1 MQGVVSPV
9 SLPLGSRELEIV
21 VQPDSFSI
29 GRHQFRRPSDDVL
42 EMFTKGILNVLD
54 DLCRASRH
62 SIDLAPEVCKASL
75 VSLAKEGR
83 MAYKV
88 FFGEDRPSKIL
99 ASRLTEGVAPTF
111 VSESTAFPWEV
122 LFGGTED
129 DYEAGN
135 ADCFWGFRYTPAR
148 ILDLSKD
155 VIDFPSEQ
163 SSPSDMLFCMHHK
176 LMQAHQYERPLIEQ
190 IVRATRADR
199 FTVFGPQCS
208 LAVCEGT
215 ALKGDDLLKYLYK
228 ARHNMLHFAC
238 HCQKSPRGDDM
249 LLVSFINEE
258 ATEAEPPILELETC
272 LFLLPDGQFLY
283 QPLIFLNA
291 CQSAGGPDDI
301 RRTFNLPKYFMQ
313 KEAAA
318 VIATACPVPD
328 CFAAAFA
335 KKFYEYFLKGAV
347 VENDAAEQPVVRL
360 ISIGEALKRTRWHFF
375 KEHNN
380 PLGLSYG
387 LYSPAHYR
395 LAVLPIP
402 MAA

>member
-1 MQGVVSPV
+1 
-9 SLPLGSRELEIV
+9 
-21 VQPDSFSI
+21 
-29 GRHQFRRPSDDVL
+29 
-42 EMFTKGILNVLD
+42 MFTKGILNVLD